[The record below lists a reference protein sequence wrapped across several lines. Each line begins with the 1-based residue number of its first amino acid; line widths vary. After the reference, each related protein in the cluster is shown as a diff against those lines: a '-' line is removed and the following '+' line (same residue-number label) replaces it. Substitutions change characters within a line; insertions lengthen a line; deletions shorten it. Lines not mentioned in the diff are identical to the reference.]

1 MGLTVLVLGIFVQR
15 GPFDFVGSRSHQ
27 AGQAAQAMQRAPRD
41 QAESLGCL
49 LAIAEAG
56 CKKYENDSN
65 LEYEIY
71 SKKYIQQ
78 GQINSR
84 PPGHDC
90 MYHPPFPLFGVTCR
104 LEQFLLLLLLVV
116 LARSKDHA
124 YRRRRYRPYK

>member
-15 GPFDFVGSRSHQ
+15 GPFDFVGSRSQ
-27 AGQAAQAMQRAPRD
+27 AGQAGDAARREIKQRA
-41 QAESLGCL
+41 L
-49 LAIAEAG
+49 LVCDCRGRMI
-56 CKKYENDSN
+56 KYENDSN
-65 LEYEIY
+65 FKYEIY